1 VTLSSVRPRAGADAP
16 VPAPLPGRVRRAAAG
31 VVAAGVAVGVGHL
44 VASVVSPPA
53 SPLIAVGS
61 ALVDAAPT
69 PAKTFAVRLLGNY
82 DKPVLIGAVGV
93 ALLVFAA
100 VLGLVA
106 WHHRRVSVTGIALL
120 GVVGAATAVYRG
132 GLLDAVPSVVAG
144 VAGVA
149 ALLLVVRSSGA
160 VAAPRAS
167 RDVPAPVPIPDR
179 TDRPEPVARP
189 RTVGRRSFVTTLG
202 LTAALAV
209 LAGGG
214 GIVVGRVRGAGAA
227 ARRALGLPAP
237 ASAAPPLPASAQI
250 PGMTP
255 FTTPVDNFY
264 RVDIS
269 LVTPQVDASTWSL
282 TIDGMV
288 DRPLTLTYDEL
299 LAMPMIE
306 RDITLT
312 CVSNEVGGSYVSS
325 GRWLGVPFSTI
336 LERVGVQAGVE
347 QVYSYSSDSGYTA
360 STPLQAVNDGRDAMI
375 AVGLDG
381 KPLSDARGYPARMIV
396 PGLFGFVANTKWL
409 ERIELTT
416 YARRTAYWTERK
428 WATDGTILT
437 SSRIDLPKSLDTLPK
452 DKPVIAGVA
461 WAQHRG
467 IRKVEVQI
475 DDGDWQ
481 EASLA
486 TDAGIDLWRQWSLR
500 FDGPAGLHT
509 ATVRATDATGAT
521 QPEQRTKVF
530 PDGAR
535 GWHQIQFTSE

>member
-1 VTLSSVRPRAGADAP
+1 M
-16 VPAPLPGRVRRAAAG
+16 
-31 VVAAGVAVGVGHL
+31 
-44 VASVVSPPA
+44 
-53 SPLIAVGS
+53 
-61 ALVDAAPT
+61 
-69 PAKTFAVRLLGNY
+69 
-82 DKPVLIGAVGV
+82 
-93 ALLVFAA
+93 
-100 VLGLVA
+100 
-106 WHHRRVSVTGIALL
+106 
-120 GVVGAATAVYRG
+120 
-132 GLLDAVPSVVAG
+132 
-144 VAGVA
+144 
-149 ALLLVVRSSGA
+149 
-160 VAAPRAS
+160 
-167 RDVPAPVPIPDR
+167 
-179 TDRPEPVARP
+179 
-189 RTVGRRSFVTTLG
+189 GRRSFVTTLG

-214 GIVVGRVRGAGAA
+214 GIVVGRVRGASAA
-227 ARRALGLPAP
+227 ARRAMGLPAP
-237 ASAAPPLPASAQI
+237 ASVAPPLPAGAQI

-288 DRPLTLTYDEL
+288 DRPLTLSYDDL

-467 IRKVEVQI
+467 ITKVEVQI

>member
-1 VTLSSVRPRAGADAP
+1 M
-16 VPAPLPGRVRRAAAG
+16 PGRVLRAASG
-31 VVAAGVAVGVGHL
+31 IVAAGVAVGVGHL
-44 VASVVSPPA
+44 LASVVSPPA
-53 SPLIAVGS
+53 SPVIAVGS
-61 ALVDAAPT
+61 ALIDAAPT

-100 VLGLVA
+100 VLGLLA
-106 WHHRRVSVTGIALL
+106 WHHRRVAVVGIALL

-132 GLLDAVPSVVAG
+132 GPVGAVPSLVAG
-144 VAGVA
+144 AAGVL
-149 ALLLVVRSSGA
+149 ALLLIVRSS
-160 VAAPRAS
+160 AARTVPASELRTAS
-167 RDVPAPVPIPDR
+167 R
-179 TDRPEPVARP
+179 
-189 RTVGRRSFVTTLG
+189 RRFLTTLG
-202 LTAALAV
+202 LTAVAAAV
-209 LAGGG
+209 AGGG
-214 GIVVGRVRGAGAA
+214 GMVVGRVRSAGAA
-227 ARRALGLPAP
+227 ARRGLGLPAP
-237 ASAAPPLPASAQI
+237 ASAAPPLPESAQI

-269 LVTPQVDASTWSL
+269 LVTPQIDASTWRL

-312 CVSNEVGGSYVSS
+312 CVSNEVGGAYVSS
-325 GRWLGVPFSTI
+325 GRWLGVPIRTI
-336 LERVGVQAGVE
+336 LDRVGVQAGVE
-347 QVYSYSSDSGYTA
+347 QVYSYSLDSGYTA

-416 YARRTAYWTERK
+416 YAKRTAYWTERK
-428 WATDGTILT
+428 WATDGPILT

-452 DKPVIAGVA
+452 DKPVLAGVA

-467 IRKVEVQI
+467 IAKVEVQI

-486 TDAGIDLWRQWSLR
+486 TDAGIDLWRQWSLT